1 MFVNIVMTFIWF
13 FLNMLLYCM
22 SATDEGPS
30 DFLTLFVTI
39 RRYVRYTVS
48 CVVPVDIYE
57 S

>member
-39 RRYVRYTVS
+39 RRYVRYNVS
-48 CVVPVDIYE
+48 CVVLVDISE